1 MPGIKARSAWPENGV
16 NIMRDVA
23 IIGVKNTKFGEL
35 WEESLSDIVVEAGIG
50 AIEDAGASG
59 KEIDALYVGN
69 MSGGRFVDQ

>member
-1 MPGIKARSAWPENGV
+1 
-16 NIMRDVA
+16 MRDVA

-35 WEESLSDIVVEAGIG
+35 WKQSLRDIVVEAGIG

-69 MSGGRFVDQ
+69 MSAGRFVDQEHIGALIAD